1 MVVTG
6 LQPGANGEHTAPEV
20 YSYGAKWPMLAVKL
34 DPLYAR
40 RYARGQAYRRIPRIP
55 YPLDQFSDLD
65 CSCRQLFPAN
75 MGALEPSFSSR
86 ERKRKLSENVSLD
99 Y

>member
-1 MVVTG
+1 MLVGSQEMPSCIILALPSPHFFLFFSSSSEDGTVVVTG

-40 RYARGQAYRRIPRIP
+40 RYARGR
-55 YPLDQFSDLD
+55 PL
-65 CSCRQLFPAN
+65 P
-75 MGALEPSFSSR
+75 
-86 ERKRKLSENVSLD
+86 
-99 Y
+99 